1 MNVFSYLF
9 KSTGFYFLG
18 NVLSKLILFF
28 LLPVYTA
35 CIKPEQLGYYDVAN
49 TYLNLI
55 ITFLFIDI
63 YVGIMRFIF
72 DEKDGCAHSKPIF
85 NGGIIF
91 CLSLSLYS
99 LVALTLWLLF
109 DIQYMGYIYLYGVC
123 LVFNNLLG
131 YLARAFGAGKL
142 FAVSGI
148 VNTVVA
154 CSLNVIGLVFLK
166 GGIEVLYI
174 ASIAGILV
182 QLAILE
188 HKVRMLRHISVRY
201 YDGKVLKSLFRYS
214 MPLSLNSLAYWFLT
228 GYANIIVADKLGLEA
243 NGIYMIAVKFGMA
256 ISLLSTCFNQ
266 AWQEVAFIKGNDDKQ
281 DLGVFYSKAIN
292 MLIVFFG
299 VGTIGIIHFSYLI
312 FPYMVSADYAKSLF
326 IIPTYLIVA
335 MLGMV
340 SSFLGQIYAAL
351 KATRIIMYST
361 LAACI
366 CNMVLVPV
374 FIPLWGLQGAV
385 LAMVISFLVNVA
397 MRVFVIRGT
406 VRITV
411 DYKRL
416 LWMAGMLA
424 ISFFVFYSGQFIGN
438 MCMLLLIFVCSTIML
453 RKYIRQIVTGLFMGK
468 EVNSDD

>member
-28 LLPVYTA
+28 LLPVYTTY
-35 CIKPEQLGYYDVAN
+35 IKPEQLGYYDVAN

-72 DEKDGCAHSKPIF
+72 DEKGVQVHGKPIF

-91 CLSLSLYS
+91 GNSLLLYS
-99 LVALTLWLLF
+99 LLALVLWVFF
-109 DIQYMGYIYLYGVC
+109 DIQYIGYIYLYGVC

-131 YLARAFGAGKL
+131 YLVRAFGAGKL

-148 VNTVVA
+148 LNTLIA
-154 CSLNVIGLVFLK
+154 CLLNIVGLVYLK

-174 ASIAGILV
+174 ASIVGLLV
-182 QLAILE
+182 QICILE
-188 HKVRMLRHISVRY
+188 RKVRMFRYISVRFF
-201 YDGKVLKSLFRYS
+201 DKKVLKSLFRYS
-214 MPLSLNSLAYWFLT
+214 LPLSLNSLAYWFLT

-266 AWQEVAFIKGNDDKQ
+266 AWQEVAFIKGNEDKQ

-292 MLIVFFG
+292 MLLVFFG
-299 VGTIGIIHFSYLI
+299 VGTLGIIHFSYII
-312 FPYMVSADYAKSLF
+312 FPYMVSADYVSSLH
-326 IIPTYLIVA
+326 IIPTYLMVA

-351 KATRIIMYST
+351 KATNIIMYST

-366 CNMVLVPV
+366 CNIVLVPL
-374 FIPLWGLQGAV
+374 FISFWGLQGAV
-385 LAMVISFLVNVA
+385 MAMMVSFLVNVM
-397 MRVFVIRGT
+397 MRIIVIRGT
-406 VRITV
+406 VRITI

-416 LWMAGMLA
+416 LLLSGMLV
-424 ISFFVFYSGQFIGN
+424 ISFFVFYSGQLIGN
-438 MCMLLLIFVCSTIML
+438 ICMLLLIFVLSTIML
-453 RKYIRQIVTGLFMGK
+453 RKYIRQIITSLFMGK
-468 EVNSDD
+468 EINDND